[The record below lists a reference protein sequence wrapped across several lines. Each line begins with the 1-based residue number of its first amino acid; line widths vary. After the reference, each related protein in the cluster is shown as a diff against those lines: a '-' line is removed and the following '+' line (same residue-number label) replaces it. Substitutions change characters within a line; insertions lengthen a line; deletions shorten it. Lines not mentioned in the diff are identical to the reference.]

1 MVVGMPNVGKSSI
14 INLMRTS
21 MNSGYNAITNM
32 ENRRRR
38 NASLSK
44 KKDVRMLQKLV
55 QNPD

>member
-14 INLMRTS
+14 INSMRTS

-44 KKDVRMLQKLV
+44 KKTFYVIKLAK
-55 QNPD
+55 PD